1 MAEESGNKSEK
12 RINFAMAICG
22 LTLALSVP
30 GMGFAWTT
38 EIFFTIMAIGAAA
51 GILFCLAAKIH
62 EKVAEPMDPDVKP
75 TPKAEL
81 SEEFMSELTRTTP
94 YMHHH
99 LLRIPAVR
107 RRIAR
112 LRDKLSDEDK

>member
-1 MAEESGNKSEK
+1 MAEESGKISEK
-12 RINFAMAICG
+12 LINIAMAICG
-22 LTLALSVP
+22 LTLSLSVP
-30 GMGFAWTT
+30 GIWFAWTNT
-38 EIFFTIMAIGAAA
+38 IFFTIMAIGAAA

-75 TPKAEL
+75 TPKAVL

-99 LLRIPAVR
+99 MLRIPAVR